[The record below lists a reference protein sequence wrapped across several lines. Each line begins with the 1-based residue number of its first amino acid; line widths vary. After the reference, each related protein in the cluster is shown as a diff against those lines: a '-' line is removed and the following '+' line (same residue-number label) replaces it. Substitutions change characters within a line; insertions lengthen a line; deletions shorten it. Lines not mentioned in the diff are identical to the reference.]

1 MAFKAG
7 QGAIWN
13 NVIIHAAAK
22 NKEIIALLRSLVQK
36 IYLYFT
42 INSLVRF
49 AHSIR
54 LFGEIFIYF
63 FHLFPTAG
71 NNFIIFFHS
80 GNNTPFF
87 CIFRPKT
94 NCGTAIWVSNWVTP
108 TPCERRTWTGS
119 KLSFVTTNIT
129 QSASPEPKPKR
140 TTTFVDPLFLT
151 REIVPLTL
159 VYCEVRPLEFNR
171 NSCNSRIRC

>member
-63 FHLFPTAG
+63 FHSFPTAG
-71 NNFIIFFHS
+71 NNFFIFCRRM
-80 GNNTPFF
+80 NNTP
-87 CIFRPKT
+87 
-94 NCGTAIWVSNWVTP
+94 
-108 TPCERRTWTGS
+108 
-119 KLSFVTTNIT
+119 
-129 QSASPEPKPKR
+129 
-140 TTTFVDPLFLT
+140 
-151 REIVPLTL
+151 
-159 VYCEVRPLEFNR
+159 
-171 NSCNSRIRC
+171 

>member
-1 MAFKAG
+1 MPKITKTPTTAFKVG
-7 QGAIWN
+7 RGAIWN

-63 FHLFPTAG
+63 FHFFPTAG
-71 NNFIIFFHS
+71 NNSIIFFHR
-80 GNNTPFF
+80 GNNTP
-87 CIFRPKT
+87 
-94 NCGTAIWVSNWVTP
+94 
-108 TPCERRTWTGS
+108 
-119 KLSFVTTNIT
+119 
-129 QSASPEPKPKR
+129 
-140 TTTFVDPLFLT
+140 LFHSL
-151 REIVPLTL
+151 L
-159 VYCEVRPLEFNR
+159 NR
-171 NSCNSRIRC
+171 GAAN

>member
-71 NNFIIFFHS
+71 NNFFIFCRRM
-80 GNNTPFF
+80 NNTPFF
-87 CIFRPKT
+87 TLWKDPNKAESSLNHTSITHALGHTFLQSTILTSVSMNFCDRAILL
-94 NCGTAIWVSNWVTP
+94 TAFFP
-108 TPCERRTWTGS
+108 
-119 KLSFVTTNIT
+119 
-129 QSASPEPKPKR
+129 AA
-140 TTTFVDPLFLT
+140 
-151 REIVPLTL
+151 PLTPSKKL
-159 VYCEVRPLEFNR
+159 IHKDNR
-171 NSCNSRIRC
+171 LLTSSSWMNQIL

>member
-1 MAFKAG
+1 MPKITKTPTMAFKAG

-63 FHLFPTAG
+63 FHSFATAG
-71 NNFIIFFHS
+71 NNFFIFFHR
-80 GNNTPFF
+80 GNNTPVVLDNFHA
-87 CIFRPKT
+87 T
-94 NCGTAIWVSNWVTP
+94 NNHSLL
-108 TPCERRTWTGS
+108 
-119 KLSFVTTNIT
+119 KFTT
-129 QSASPEPKPKR
+129 
-140 TTTFVDPLFLT
+140 
-151 REIVPLTL
+151 
-159 VYCEVRPLEFNR
+159 
-171 NSCNSRIRC
+171 